1 MSLIYSRK
9 STGPRMEPWGTPALT
24 GYSCEHFP
32 YENTQNHKI
41 LIKDKMRPN
50 MSPEIPWDLSL
61 WRKLACQTLS
71 EVLDILSATARVAP
85 ELLKALVI
93 LSNTTARR
101 STVDQEDL
109 KSYWKSEKGHI
120 SLWSKE
126 NYYLQVFQRI

>member
-9 STGPRMEPWGTPALT
+9 SAGPKMEPWGTPALT
-24 GYSCEHFP
+24 GYFCEHFP

-50 MSPEIPWDLSL
+50 MSSEIPRDLSL

-71 EVLDILSATARVAP
+71 EAVDIWSITARVAP
-85 ELLKALVI
+85 VI

-101 STVDQEDL
+101 SKVDQEDL

>member
-9 STGPRMEPWGTPALT
+9 SAGPKMEPWGTPALT
-24 GYSCEHFP
+24 GYFCEHFP

-50 MSPEIPWDLSL
+50 MSSEIPWDLSL

-71 EVLDILSATARVAP
+71 EALDIWSATAQVAP
-85 ELLKALVI
+85 VI

-109 KSYWKSEKGHI
+109 KSYWKSEKGYI

>member
-9 STGPRMEPWGTPALT
+9 SAGPKMEPWGTPALT
-24 GYSCEHFP
+24 GYFCEHFP

-50 MSPEIPWDLSL
+50 MSSEIPWDLSL

-71 EVLDILSATARVAP
+71 EALDIWSATAQVAP
-85 ELLKALVI
+85 VI

>member
-9 STGPRMEPWGTPALT
+9 SAGPKMEPWGTPALT
-24 GYSCEHFP
+24 GYFCEHFP

-50 MSPEIPWDLSL
+50 MSSEIPWDLSL

-71 EVLDILSATARVAP
+71 EALDIWSATAQVAP
-85 ELLKALVI
+85 VI

-101 STVDQEDL
+101 STVDQDL